1 MTEAAH
7 LAQLAERYW
16 RFECEETPF
25 TAILAGEPTRARMLF
40 REGATDYARRD
51 ATAAA
56 MLDELGAIQA
66 DALPVRDRATH
77 RLMTRELEAIR
88 KHYAVD
94 SHLRPWLLPV
104 GPEFNTIFYA
114 NSVALT
120 DGDAAELYV
129 ERLESIGAFLAE
141 VRANLLAGVAKGI
154 RYPRIVLEAAIPNV
168 RAHLDAKPEDTPW
181 YGPFKRSVV
190 ADSAGV
196 RAAAERAM
204 GVIRDAIFPA
214 LAAYADALAGPVMAA
229 ARDTIACR
237 DDPGG
242 ADYYRAWVRYFT
254 TTDDTPEK
262 IHAIGLAQ
270 VARLEAEMEPVA
282 AHAGFAG
289 DLAGYRRFL
298 ANDPQFFSPDA
309 DSLRVTIEALCKR
322 IDRLIPAWFARI
334 PRITYGVDSIPPAP
348 SLRLP
353 PAYAQPGPADG
364 SAAGIFWVTGLPER
378 CPSHMHVALTL
389 HEAWP
394 GHLMHIALMQ
404 ETDGL
409 PAFRRNGSIKYTVF
423 VEGWALYCEGLGV
436 EMGVYQTPHQQFGR
450 LEMELWRAIRL
461 VLDTAI
467 HWHGWS
473 RAQAIEYMAS
483 RLSLARETI
492 EQEVDRYIAFPG
504 QALAYQIGNL
514 RLWAARAR
522 AEAALGERFTARA
535 FHSAVM
541 TAGPVSLP
549 LLDEVVD
556 AWIAERAQ
564 AREAA

>member
-1 MTEAAH
+1 MTEAAAR
-7 LAQLAERYW
+7 LADLAERYW
-16 RFECEETPF
+16 RFECEEAPF

-40 REGATDYARRD
+40 REAATDYARRD
-51 ATAAA
+51 AAAAA
-56 MLDELGAIQA
+56 MLEELAAIPTE
-66 DALPVRDRATH
+66 ALSVRDLATH
-77 RLMTRELEAIR
+77 RLMRRELDAIR
-88 KHYAVD
+88 AHYAVD
-94 SHLRPWLLPV
+94 SQLRPWLLPV

-120 DGDAAELYV
+120 DTAGADLYV
-129 ERLESIGAFLAE
+129 ARIESIGAFLE
-141 VRANLLAGVAKGI
+141 QVRQNMLAGTAKGI
-154 RYPRIVLEAAIPNV
+154 RYSKIVLEAAVPNV

-181 YGPFKRSVV
+181 YGPFKRSV
-190 ADSAGV
+190 AAANPGV
-196 RAAAERAM
+196 QAAAARAAS
-204 GVIRDAIFPA
+204 VIRDAIFPA

-254 TTDDTPEK
+254 TTEDTPEQ
-262 IHAIGLAQ
+262 IHVIGLAE

-309 DSLRVTIEALCKR
+309 DALRVTIEALAKR

-334 PRITYGVDSIPPAP
+334 PRITYGVDTIPPAP

-409 PAFRRNGSIKYTVF
+409 PAFRRHGSVKYTVF

-436 EMGVYQTPHQQFGR
+436 EMGLYQTPHQQFGR

-461 VLDTAI
+461 VLDTGI

-473 RAQAIEYMAS
+473 RAQAIDYMAA

-556 AWIAERAQ
+556 AWIAEQ
-564 AREAA
+564 ATV